1 LSKKLYLMGKS
12 GAGKTAIG
20 LAFSLLWKERGNK
33 VGFFKPKTAG
43 NSLQQN
49 HDADIML
56 FKQVLN
62 MPWEPERMGPLSQE
76 STYIFGQSDHS
87 RLFVN
92 KMVEVLDD
100 CFKEISDN
108 VDITLIEGSSSPSI
122 CFSISL
128 DDFSL
133 AKKWKCPV
141 IYITSL
147 RRDND
152 LDEILFYNNYIQAKG
167 LYLIGNILNDV
178 SPEKMDKVR
187 NVYAPIMK
195 EKGYTVLG
203 IIPSNPLTSFPTVA
217 EYQKALQGEILTGEE
232 NMGAI
237 VEGIEIGAM
246 TTEGA
251 LRYLRRG
258 LNKAVIT
265 GGDRSDM
272 ALCALESSTSV
283 LILTGGLYPDVRVIS
298 QASEK
303 GIPVILVHYDTYT
316 AINMLQ
322 GIAKQIRPDDTES
335 INLIKNEV
343 SRHCR
348 WEKIDEEMHSYSIC
362 TERKN
367 NNS

>member
-1 LSKKLYLMGKS
+1 
-12 GAGKTAIG
+12 
-20 LAFSLLWKERGNK
+20 
-33 VGFFKPKTAG
+33 
-43 NSLQQN
+43 
-49 HDADIML
+49 
-56 FKQVLN
+56 
-62 MPWEPERMGPLSQE
+62 
-76 STYIFGQSDHS
+76 
-87 RLFVN
+87 
-92 KMVEVLDD
+92 MVEVLDD

-217 EYQKALQGEILTGEE
+217 EYKKLF
-232 NMGAI
+232 
-237 VEGIEIGAM
+237 
-246 TTEGA
+246 
-251 LRYLRRG
+251 R
-258 LNKAVIT
+258 
-265 GGDRSDM
+265 
-272 ALCALESSTSV
+272 
-283 LILTGGLYPDVRVIS
+283 
-298 QASEK
+298 EK
-303 GIPVILVHYDTYT
+303 F
-316 AINMLQ
+316 
-322 GIAKQIRPDDTES
+322 
-335 INLIKNEV
+335 
-343 SRHCR
+343 
-348 WEKIDEEMHSYSIC
+348 
-362 TERKN
+362 
-367 NNS
+367 